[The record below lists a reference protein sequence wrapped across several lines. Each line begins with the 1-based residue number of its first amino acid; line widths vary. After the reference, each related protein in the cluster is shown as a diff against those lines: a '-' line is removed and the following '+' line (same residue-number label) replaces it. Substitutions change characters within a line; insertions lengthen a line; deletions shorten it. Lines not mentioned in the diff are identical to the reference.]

1 MSIAERARVRPV
13 EMPRHERPIS
23 EEYRIAAK
31 EWVEAEKTAALYEE
45 TKTSVLSQMMM
56 KLGEM
61 PVSKAEMRVKASDDW
76 REFIEKMV
84 DARAQANLARVRMK
98 WTELRFAEW
107 QSADANARRE
117 RQMGRQGT

>member
-1 MSIAERARVRPV
+1 MTIAEKARFRPR
-13 EMPRHERPIS
+13 EMPANERPIS

-31 EWVEAEKTAALYEE
+31 EWVDAEKTAALYEE

-56 KLGEM
+56 ALGDM

-84 DARAQANLARVRMK
+84 EARAHANYSKVKL
-98 WTELRFAEW
+98 EW
-107 QSADANARRE
+107 IRLRE
-117 RQMGRQGT
+117 RELDRTSWSERTERKMARSTP